1 MLADLFWYL
10 VIPIAALWLAYSAG
24 WQRGYDSGFLVGK
37 DEGVKE
43 GKVAGEKIGIE
54 KGVKERILNH
64 LKGAKGGVLDETEMQ
79 LREKLYADLT
89 KKPAAPSAPPP
100 KNSYANYWWTAASLA
115 GVLVLLVFWLL

>member
-10 VIPIAALWLAYSAG
+10 VIPIAALWLAYSFG

-54 KGVKERILNH
+54 KGVKERILNN
-64 LKGAKGGVLDETEMQ
+64 LKGAKGGVLDDTEMQ
-79 LREKLYADLT
+79 IREKLYSDLT
-89 KKPAAPSAPPP
+89 KKPTPPSPMPAQT
-100 KNSYANYWWTAASLA
+100 NYAVYGWVAASLA
-115 GVLVLLVFWLL
+115 GALLVFWLV

>member
-10 VIPIAALWLAYSAG
+10 VIPIAALWLAYSFG

-54 KGVKERILNH
+54 KGVKERILNN
-64 LKGAKGGVLDETEMQ
+64 LKGAKGGVLDDTEMQ
-79 LREKLYADLT
+79 IREKLYSDLT
-89 KKPAAPSAPPP
+89 KKPVPPP
-100 KNSYANYWWTAASLA
+100 SMPDQTNYTIYWWTAASLA
-115 GVLVLLVFWLL
+115 GVLLVFWLV